1 MTTTMI
7 EFEHVSKRY
16 RIGAGR
22 GSLRETLASVPRRLL
37 GGARRNDQ
45 QPDEQDFWALRDVS
59 FELKKGE
66 ALGVIGP
73 NGAGKTTIL
82 KMLSGIT
89 RPTSGRANVVG
100 RIGALIELGAG
111 FHPDLTGR
119 ENVYL
124 NATILGLRRREVD
137 ALFDDIVEFAGLRR
151 FIDTPVKRYSSGMYA
166 RLGFAV
172 AAHVR
177 ADVLLVD
184 EVLSVGD
191 TGFQA
196 RCVERMKCLQA
207 DGATIVFVSHNL
219 MAVGGLCQKGLL
231 MSGGQVQVYG
241 PVSDAIRAYADV
253 MHTAAQASMKQ
264 TVVAGDAQPAP
275 SADSYGVEITDVKL
289 FGPDGTSRDTVFM
302 GESLTMRIT
311 YHAKQRIPRPVF
323 AIGIVRSDG
332 LNCCSGTS
340 KLGGMEVPYIEGHGT
355 VEVTLDQMQ
364 LIPGVYQLGVLV
376 WDYEMIQPYVF
387 TMNQVFRV
395 DSNLLNIDN
404 NYGVFVPNLAWRQL

>member
-1 MTTTMI
+1 MI
-7 EFEHVSKRY
+7 QFENVSKRY
-16 RIGAGR
+16 RIGVGH
-22 GSLRETLASVPRRLL
+22 GSLRESVAELPRRLL
-37 GGARRNDQ
+37 RRNGQ
-45 QPDEQDFWALRDVS
+45 HQDDNILWALRDVS
-59 FELKKGE
+59 FDVKPGE

-89 RPTSGRANVVG
+89 KPTSGKLNVVG

-119 ENVYL
+119 ENIYL
-124 NATILGLRRREVD
+124 NATILGMRRREVD
-137 ALFDDIVEFAGLRR
+137 KLFDDIVEFAGLRR

-196 RCVERMKCLQA
+196 RCVERMKCLQSE
-207 DGATIVFVSHNL
+207 GAAIVFVSHNL
-219 MAVGGLCQKGLL
+219 MAVGGMCQKGLL
-231 MSGGQVQVYG
+231 MSQGCVQVYG
-241 PVSDAIRAYADV
+241 PVDEAIRAYADV
-253 MHTAAQASMKQ
+253 MHAASQASMKQ
-264 TVVAGDAQPAP
+264 TRGETAG
-275 SADSYGVEITDVKL
+275 STGYGVEISKVSL
-289 FGPDGTSRDTVFM
+289 MGGDGAERDTFLM
-302 GESLTMRIT
+302 GDSLTVRIS
-311 YHAKQRIPRPVF
+311 YDAKQRIARPVF

-332 LNCCSGTS
+332 LNCCSSTTKMS
-340 KLGGMEVPYIEGHGT
+340 GMDIPWIEGQGT
-355 VEVTLDQMQ
+355 VEVVLDKIR
-364 LIPGVYQLGVLV
+364 LIPGVYQMGVLV

-387 TMNQVFRV
+387 IMTQVFTV
-395 DSNLLNIDN
+395 ESHEVNIDH
-404 NYGVFVPNLAWRQL
+404 NYGVFVPDLTWRQVE